1 MKWYLGISIRPV
13 LLRKGQTRLGLYGV
27 GNVKDARMHF
37 ELRSNRVRMYMP
49 SDKED
54 WFNILVVHQNRVP
67 HPPTPAVPE
76 GLFDDCIDLV
86 VWGHEHDCRIVPE
99 PVAGRP
105 YHVTQPGSS
114 VATSLGRVRD
124 WRTLLQIHNKEFE
137 LKPLPLRTV
146 RPFMLG
152 DVSLAEAAEEE
163 GFDVS
168 DQIAVGK
175 FLRARVNALI
185 DQANQLWDER
195 NAHAVEEGEEELPH
209 MLPLVRLKVD
219 TTNVPAMS
227 NPIRFGQEFTGRIA
241 NPRDVLSFHR
251 SKARSAASRT
261 ATSADQPELSI
272 DDPDLTTSEK
282 LAKVRVQTLV
292 QEYLAAQELQVLG
305 EAGMNE
311 AIRMFVE
318 KDDGWAIQ
326 THVSSALRALMK
338 GVQENGEVDEEELDD
353 VLVKLKEQHN
363 QEYLE
368 KAKMGKTGKG
378 KGKEKASAP
387 ADSDA
392 DSMLMDID
400 GGEEDGS
407 DFDEPAPPPTKKK
420 AAPAKRPCRPRKGGE
435 RRLLLES
442 EDVIELDDVDEEE
455 DEAPPKVTKK
465 TNRAAVL
472 SQPTKKAPAKKIST
486 TKGKASSSGQG
497 TLSFAPS
504 GRSSTRTAATRAR
517 GKMANVVEV
526 DSD

>member
-1 MKWYLGISIRPV
+1 
-13 LLRKGQTRLGLYGV
+13 
-27 GNVKDARMHF
+27 
-37 ELRSNRVRMYMP
+37 
-49 SDKED
+49 
-54 WFNILVVHQNRVP
+54 
-67 HPPTPAVPE
+67 
-76 GLFDDCIDLV
+76 
-86 VWGHEHDCRIVPE
+86 
-99 PVAGRP
+99 
-105 YHVTQPGSS
+105 
-114 VATSLGRVRD
+114 
-124 WRTLLQIHNKEFE
+124 
-137 LKPLPLRTV
+137 
-146 RPFMLG
+146 
-152 DVSLAEAAEEE
+152 
-163 GFDVS
+163 
-168 DQIAVGK
+168 
-175 FLRARVNALI
+175 
-185 DQANQLWDER
+185 
-195 NAHAVEEGEEELPH
+195 
-209 MLPLVRLKVD
+209 
-219 TTNVPAMS
+219 MS

-326 THVSSALRALMK
+326 THVSNALRALMK

-363 QEYLE
+363 HEYLE
-368 KAKMGKTGKG
+368 KARMGKTAKG
-378 KGKEKASAP
+378 KGKDKASIQ

-392 DSMLMDID
+392 DSMLMEVD
-400 GGEEDGS
+400 GGEDDGS
-407 DFDEPAPPPTKKK
+407 DFDEPVPPPKKKKAAPVKK
-420 AAPAKRPCRPRKGGE
+420 AAPAKKGRGKKAVAS
-435 RRLLLES
+435 ES
-442 EDVIELDDVDEEE
+442 EEVVELDEDDDEEE

-472 SQPTKKAPAKKIST
+472 SQPAKKT
-486 TKGKASSSGQG
+486 LAKKTGTKGKAGQG

-504 GRSSTRTAATRAR
+504 GRSSTRAAATRAK
-517 GKMANVVEV
+517 GKMANVVEL